1 MNFTVPNVLSLLRM
15 GIIPLFVIALLNG
28 QPRRALIL
36 FLAAGVTDLL
46 DGAIARFFDQRSVL
60 GTYLDPIAD
69 KLLLVT
75 AYVLLTLPDAPGGG
89 IPLWIT
95 VLVIA
100 RDVLIVVV
108 ALVLHLAHGVPSFP
122 PSWISKVN
130 TVAQVSAIVGVLVV
144 ALVPRW
150 EMLATVLVHVVAVLT
165 VASGL
170 DYIVRANRMAARRE
184 GGSSGAASAGG
195 VG

>member
-1 MNFTVPNVLSLLRM
+1 MNFTVPNLLSLLRM
-15 GIIPLFVIALLNG
+15 AIIPLFVIALLEG

-36 FLAAGVTDLL
+36 FVVAGVTDAL
-46 DGAIARFFDQRSVL
+46 DGAIARFLNQRSVL

-69 KLLLVT
+69 KLLLMT
-75 AYVLLTLPDAPGGG
+75 AYVMLSVPGASGAA

-108 ALVLHLAHGVPSFP
+108 ALILHLAHGVPTFP
-122 PSWISKVN
+122 PSWISKIN
-130 TVAQVSAIVGVLVV
+130 TAAQVSAIVTVLLA
-144 ALVPRW
+144 ALTPGF
-150 EMLATVLVHVVAVLT
+150 ELPATVMVHVVAVLT

-170 DYIVRANRMAARRE
+170 DYVVRANRMAARRE
-184 GGSSGAASAGG
+184 SADSRTSG

>member
-1 MNFTVPNVLSLLRM
+1 MNFTVPNLLSLLRM
-15 GIIPLFVIALLNG
+15 GIIPLFVIALLDD

-36 FLAAGVTDLL
+36 FLAAGITDLL
-46 DGAIARFFDQRSVL
+46 DGAIARFLDQRSVL

-75 AYVLLTLPDAPGGG
+75 AYVMLSLPGSPGGG

-100 RDVLIVVV
+100 RDVLIVVM
-108 ALVLHLAHGVPSFP
+108 ALVLHLAHGVPTFP
-122 PSWISKVN
+122 PSWISKIN
-130 TVAQVSAIVGVLVV
+130 TVAQVSAIVGVLLA
-144 ALVPRW
+144 ALLPEW
-150 EMLATVLVHVVAVLT
+150 ELLATVLVHVVAVLT

-170 DYIVRANRMAARRE
+170 DYILRANRMAAHR
-184 GGSSGAASAGG
+184 AASPGG

>member
-1 MNFTVPNVLSLLRM
+1 MNFTVPNLLSLLRM
-15 GIIPLFVIALLNG
+15 AIIPLFVIALLDG

-36 FLAAGVTDLL
+36 FLTAGVTDLL
-46 DGAIARFFDQRSVL
+46 DGAIARFFNQKSVL

-75 AYVLLTLPDAPGGG
+75 AYVMLTLPGAPGVG
-89 IPLWIT
+89 IPIWIT

-100 RDVLIVVV
+100 RDAIIVVM
-108 ALVLHLAHGVPSFP
+108 ALVLHLAHGVGSFP

-130 TVAQVSAIVGVLVV
+130 TVAQVSAVVGVLVA
-144 ALVPRW
+144 ALVPGW
-150 EMLATVLVHVVAVLT
+150 ELPATVLVHVVAVLT

-170 DYIVRANRMAARRE
+170 DYIVRANRMAARRD
-184 GGSSGAASAGG
+184 GAPRDSA

>member
-1 MNFTVPNVLSLLRM
+1 MNFTVPNLLSLLRM
-15 GIIPLFVIALLNG
+15 AIIPLFVIALLEE
-28 QPRRALIL
+28 QPKRALIL
-36 FLAAGVTDLL
+36 FLVAGITDLL
-46 DGAIARFFDQRSVL
+46 DGAIARFFDQRSLL

-75 AYVLLTLPDAPGGG
+75 AYVMLSLPGMPGAG

-100 RDVLIVVV
+100 RDVLIVVM
-108 ALVLHLAHGVPSFP
+108 ALVLYLAHGVPSFP

-130 TVAQVSAIVGVLVV
+130 TVAQVSAIVAVLLA
-144 ALVPRW
+144 ALMPRF
-150 EMLATVLVHVVAVLT
+150 ELLGTVLVHVVAVLT
-165 VASGL
+165 LASGL
-170 DYIVRANRMAARRE
+170 DYVLRANRMAPRRE
-184 GGSSGAASAGG
+184 RGEGASPG

>member
-1 MNFTVPNVLSLLRM
+1 MNFTVPNLLSMLRM
-15 GIIPLFVIALLNG
+15 AIIPLFVIALLENR
-28 QPRRALIL
+28 PKRALAL
-36 FLAAGVTDLL
+36 FLVAGVTDAL
-46 DGAIARFFDQRSVL
+46 DGAIARFLNQRSVL

-75 AYVLLTLPDAPGGG
+75 AYVMLSLPGAPGGG

-100 RDVLIVVV
+100 RDVLIVVMA
-108 ALVLHLAHGVPSFP
+108 ALLHLAHGVPSFP

-130 TVAQVSAIVGVLVV
+130 TAAQVSAIVTVLLA
-144 ALVPRW
+144 ALMPRFDL
-150 EMLATVLVHVVAVLT
+150 LATVLVHVVAVLT

-170 DYIVRANRMAARRE
+170 DYIVRANRMAADRE
-184 GGSSGAASAGG
+184 AGQRTSG

>member
-1 MNFTVPNVLSLLRM
+1 MNFTVPNLLSLLRM
-15 GIIPLFVIALLNG
+15 AIIPLFVIALLES

-36 FLAAGVTDLL
+36 FLVAGITDAL
-46 DGAIARFFDQRSVL
+46 DGAIARFLNQRSVL

-69 KLLLVT
+69 KLLLMT
-75 AYVLLTLPDAPGGG
+75 AYVMLSVPGTAGAA

-108 ALVLHLAHGVPSFP
+108 ALVLHLAHGVPAFP
-122 PSWISKVN
+122 PSWISKIN
-130 TVAQVSAIVGVLVV
+130 TVAQVSAIVTVLL
-144 ALVPRW
+144 AAQTPRF
-150 EMLATVLVHVVAVLT
+150 ELPATVMVHVVAVLT
-165 VASGL
+165 LASGL

-184 GGSSGAASAGG
+184 TAESRTPG

>member
-1 MNFTVPNVLSLLRM
+1 MNFTVPNLLSLLRM
-15 GIIPLFVIALLNG
+15 GIIPLFVIALLEG

-36 FLAAGVTDLL
+36 FVVAGLTDLL
-46 DGAIARFFDQRSVL
+46 DGAIARFFDQRSLL

-75 AYVLLTLPDAPGGG
+75 AYVMLSLPGAPGGG

-100 RDVLIVVV
+100 RDVLIVVM

-130 TVAQVSAIVGVLVV
+130 TVAQVTAIAGVLV
-144 ALVPRW
+144 AAMLPGW
-150 EMLATVLVHVVAVLT
+150 ELLATVLVHVVAVLT

-170 DYIVRANRMAARRE
+170 DYVVRANRMAARHE
-184 GGSSGAASAGG
+184 SGPRGRGA